1 MGFTLAVA
9 KSGEL
14 VFGEDVIS
22 LVQVSLIGPGNS
34 RAKSTNNY
42 ITMNVIG
49 KLNVDDASKTVELFK
64 WAQTPA
70 ENEDAYRSVTA
81 EVIASGKCVRKITF
95 NQAFVV
101 DYTEKYLD
109 NRGIGEFAMTI
120 RQKVDKIDEVDVDG
134 GLPSGNSALAG
145 AAAAGGT
152 SGDFVSTGTQ
162 AGALNNIGRAA
173 VTAALNKVDP
183 SGTAAAVMQNSLDKK

>member
-1 MGFTLAVA
+1 MGFTLAVE

-14 VFGEDVIS
+14 FFGEDVIS

-70 ENEDAYRSVTA
+70 ESEDAYRSVTA
-81 EVIASGKCVRKITF
+81 KVNSSDQCVRKITF

-134 GLPSGNSALAG
+134 GLPSGDSALAG
-145 AAAAGGT
+145 AAAAGKP
-152 SGDFVSTGTQ
+152 GDFVSTGSQ
-162 AGALNNIGRAA
+162 AGVMNNIGRAA

-183 SGTAAAVMQNSLDKK
+183 SGTTAIVAQTGLDKK